1 MTTKAITPLHRI
13 MTARTA
19 CGTAGAL
26 PADAIFRP
34 LALFGRRPPE
44 HVRSSV
50 TGERSGGLWLFDRL
64 VRLRAAER
72 GLVRRSVTRLKR
84 PYLLPE
90 APAYS
95 RAIFLLAPVSGLS

>member
-44 HVRSSV
+44 HVVRSSLPAS
-50 TGERSGGLWLFDRL
+50 ENLHK
-64 VRLRAAER
+64 
-72 GLVRRSVTRLKR
+72 RR
-84 PYLLPE
+84 PE
-90 APAYS
+90 Q
-95 RAIFLLAPVSGLS
+95 VQQ